1 MTEAKIKSRW
11 DDIPLITEKKL
22 LRMADKHYMNDEQ
35 LSFFRHK
42 LLTMREELTSRTSE
56 VKERLHTNESIA
68 DPNDRA
74 SLEEEH
80 WLDLRLREREA
91 YLIKKI
97 DESLQDIENGDY
109 GWCEQSGD
117 PIGIPRLLARPTAT
131 VSIDVKNI
139 SEHNEMHFSDNR

>member
-1 MTEAKIKSRW
+1 MTATQMKTKW
-11 DDIPLITEKKL
+11 DEIPLITEKRL
-22 LRMADKHYMNDEQ
+22 LRMAEKHYMNDEQ
-35 LSFFRHK
+35 LAFFRDR
-42 LLTMREELTSRTSE
+42 LLTMRQEMTSRTTE
-56 VKERLHTNESIA
+56 VKERLHNNETIA

-74 SLEEEH
+74 TAEEEH

-91 YLIKKI
+91 YLIRKI
-97 DESLQDIENGDY
+97 DEALQLIEHGDY

-139 SEHNEMHFSDNR
+139 SEHNEMHYSDSR